1 MPHQVNELLEP
12 ALTVVDGLARVV
24 FLLGIIGV
32 EEAGH
37 ARMAGAINV
46 KPLAIASHAAPA
58 PDVHPWPG
66 IDLSRRQLDH
76 SRKHVRFRVRINA
89 GPRRLAA
96 EMRLGEI

>member
-1 MPHQVNELLEP
+1 
-12 ALTVVDGLARVV
+12 
-24 FLLGIIGV
+24 
-32 EEAGH
+32 
-37 ARMAGAINV
+37 MAGAINV

-76 SRKHVRFRVRINA
+76 SRKHVRFCVRIHA

-96 EMRLGEI
+96 EMRLGEIPFAADIEQVFYPVEVEKECIAAAACEKV